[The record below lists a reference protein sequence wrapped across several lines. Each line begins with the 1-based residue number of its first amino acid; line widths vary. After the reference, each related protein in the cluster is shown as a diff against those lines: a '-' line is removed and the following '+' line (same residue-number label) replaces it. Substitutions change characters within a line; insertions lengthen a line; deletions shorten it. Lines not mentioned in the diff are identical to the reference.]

1 MLRAVDS
8 VQWAQTTWR
17 IRGVKFNRAWIL
29 EGFACSTM
37 SNKVKTAVFIGGFVT
52 FTIAAL
58 FPVAVYPKLHPEV
71 YRKFTLK
78 FIFCRLSCSNRL
90 SQLVYKSFEVK
101 YKIIWNIYLG
111 CFQQTGLINTSCPQ
125 VPAFYV
131 DTVHSYVQY
140 VFPLSEEIQKETR
153 KGIKQEDI
161 QPGSKFT
168 KNSIYSTGTSPGWEF
183 GLRSC

>member
-17 IRGVKFNRAWIL
+17 IRGVKLIL

-71 YRKFTLK
+71 YRKF
-78 FIFCRLSCSNRL
+78 
-90 SQLVYKSFEVK
+90 
-101 YKIIWNIYLG
+101 
-111 CFQQTGLINTSCPQ
+111 
-125 VPAFYV
+125 
-131 DTVHSYVQY
+131 
-140 VFPLSEEIQKETR
+140 
-153 KGIKQEDI
+153 
-161 QPGSKFT
+161 
-168 KNSIYSTGTSPGWEF
+168 NSP
-183 GLRSC
+183 